1 MICGLALL
9 CRSSQLPVLRSV
21 HRIVNSF
28 LLRSQV
34 NGNLQRRIGLSIDQL
49 VVASQAVLVLQ
60 LQLCMF
66 VLPSG
71 TVLHILLSLLGVN
84 IMCGWALPNLYFS
97 ASMLLL
103 WGCTGYRG
111 TGKIHTMIP
120 VVLQDEVV
128 CHVAGHACAI
138 LLYVSWTHRLRGA
151 SRAINSLTPLL
162 LLPPRFFVAQ
172 DIRVK
177 HLYGLSNALS
187 MEKWIRSVLK
197 RKICRIHTADSQH
210 L

>member
-1 MICGLALL
+1 
-9 CRSSQLPVLRSV
+9 
-21 HRIVNSF
+21 
-28 LLRSQV
+28 
-34 NGNLQRRIGLSIDQL
+34 
-49 VVASQAVLVLQ
+49 
-60 LQLCMF
+60 MF

-120 VVLQDEVV
+120 VVLQDQVV
-128 CHVAGHACAI
+128 CHVAGHASAI

-162 LLPPRFFVAQ
+162 LLPPRCLCCGTGQQGKTPLWVEQCTINGEVDQVSTETEDMQNPYCWFPASVNSSL
-172 DIRVK
+172 
-177 HLYGLSNALS
+177 HNLSYGEDNLVIKQFKVSLRPFMICFYDFRHWGS
-187 MEKWIRSVLK
+187 K
-197 RKICRIHTADSQH
+197 RKLRSPSKCQY
-210 L
+210 